1 MRMKDGRI
9 VRVLAVFVL
18 FFQIATPAAA
28 QANRYCS
35 SEYLILFGNGV
46 NTIFPDWVQSVQ
58 ALRDIAGDSHN
69 EVPVN
74 YGLAENPSDG
84 VLLDL
89 YQVYQQKVS
98 EDPSLSWELLIRVF
112 VGAVDGLTFGTI
124 SKVQALI
131 TDTAAANSQQL
142 QAKFQAQYNYT
153 DADVVAQKA
162 LVIDGLKNQGNRVL
176 LVAHSQGNLY
186 ANAVHRAVYN
196 DPDVTPGSFSL
207 VAVATP
213 ANFVPQ
219 GVPYTT
225 SDNDVV
231 INALRQFISS
241 SVLAANVSVP
251 FRFDDVSGH
260 FFTGTYLNTNYVA
273 RTKISTDIIASMDR
287 LVRPEG
293 TYDFE
298 VVLKY
303 GVPISTASQIVFDPD
318 NSFGS
323 LNTCYQRFFLSLD
336 SGLGDATR
344 NSIAAV
350 FCGDSRTWTL
360 IDKAKSRL
368 DPFAAKD
375 DAAYAAA
382 LAEIKSRLL
391 SHIPSVANS
400 DSAISAFIAGRSP
413 AYSRSVGSTWVGN
426 SGPTY
431 TFSSTDFDASGNLL
445 HPFTYLPVKLS
456 GEGDPPYS
464 EQYAGA
470 DTVFLSKFLM
480 PLEGDL
486 RIIPSN
492 VAKFE
497 KGAGFIRFNL
507 CRNSGQPI

>member
-9 VRVLAVFVL
+9 VRVLAVFLL
-18 FFQIATPAAA
+18 FFQIAMSAAA

-58 ALRDIAGDSHN
+58 ALRDIAEDSHN

-112 VGAVDGLTFGTI
+112 AGAVDGLTFGTI

-131 TDTAAANSQQL
+131 TDTAAASSQQL

-231 INALRQFISS
+231 INSLRQLISS
-241 SVLAANVSVP
+241 NVLAANVSVP

-260 FFTGTYLNTNYVA
+260 FFTGTYLNASYAA
-273 RTKISTDIIASMDR
+273 RAKISTDIFASMDK
-287 LVRPEG
+287 LVRPED
-293 TYDFE
+293 TYEYE
-298 VVLKY
+298 VRAMLVGAGSADPIFGPLPT
-303 GVPISTASQIVFDPD
+303 GVFNSLINAFDQINPGLRDRVMSSPLDSVNMWSVRDSSKRKLDPYYAGDAQLAQVATSEVKRRLAVFRP
-318 NSFGS
+318 NANVSGS
-323 LNTCYQRFFLSLD
+323 ALAVFLSGKGPYYNACY
-336 SGLGDATR
+336 SYASPPTWPVATLTPM
-344 NSIAAV
+344 
-350 FCGDSRTWTL
+350 GYDL
-360 IDKAKSRL
+360 
-368 DPFAAKD
+368 
-375 DAAYAAA
+375 
-382 LAEIKSRLL
+382 
-391 SHIPSVANS
+391 
-400 DSAISAFIAGRSP
+400 
-413 AYSRSVGSTWVGN
+413 
-426 SGPTY
+426 SGPTLPLDIS
-431 TFSSTDFDASGNLL
+431 FSGAWNCGSPKYPYGSIRLPGEVFRDF
-445 HPFTYLPVKLS
+445 YMQPVLDELKQIPK
-456 GEGDPPYS
+456 EVA
-464 EQYAGA
+464 Q
-470 DTVFLSKFLM
+470 
-480 PLEGDL
+480 LEL
-486 RIIPSN
+486 TPNSISLKI
-492 VAKFE
+492 
-497 KGAGFIRFNL
+497 
-507 CRNSGQPI
+507 CRQPMI